1 MYHRD
6 RRRPQKVQVIHRQI
20 LGNRFLTLLAELM
33 HLQRLHRHRH
43 QMRRLLIRNLVLY
56 SPLAAALRIQCTELH
71 LYPVQKTAFL
81 SDSNNHRI
89 LGCCS
94 RPSLCWQCAG
104 TALSAVS
111 RAAALKTEIYNQAM
125 LYFFHYK

>member
-1 MYHRD
+1 M
-6 RRRPQKVQVIHRQI
+6 RRR
-20 LGNRFLTLLAELM
+20 
-33 HLQRLHRHRH
+33 QRRHRR
-43 QMRRLLIRNLVLY
+43 QMRRLSIRNLALY
-56 SPLAAALRIQCTELH
+56 TLSAAALRIQCTELH

-81 SDSNNHRI
+81 NDSNNHRI